1 MDRVRVSVVG
11 LGKLGAPLALAVAA
25 KGHQVV
31 GLDIAQTV
39 VDSINQG
46 KAPVF
51 EPGLQA
57 LLDEH
62 SSRVRA
68 TTDMADAIA
77 ATDLTFVLVATP
89 SEPSG
94 AFSLRYLQPACDQ
107 LGREL
112 AKKDAYHLVV
122 ITSTVLPGSTD
133 GEIRRVLEASA
144 GKRAGADFGLCYS
157 PEFIALGSVLHDLT
171 HPDFGLIGESD
182 ERAGSM
188 LESFYRGI
196 YENDAPIA
204 RMSPV
209 NAEITKLA
217 VNTFVTTKISFANMV
232 AGVCERLPG
241 ADVDV
246 VTGALGLDRRIGSR
260 YLTGAL
266 GYGGPCFPRDNL
278 AFTHLADTL
287 GAPSG
292 LASATDAFNRTQV
305 PHLLDVVRTRL
316 SPDDRVAIL
325 GVAYKPE
332 TDVVEE
338 SQGLLLAKA
347 LIEAGIEVLV
357 YDPAAGRNAEKALG
371 AARVSHS
378 AEDAMK
384 EARVIVLTTPWPEFA
399 NLDFRTEEG
408 NGKKIIVDCW
418 RMLDRSGLSGS
429 VEYVALGVGE

>member
-1 MDRVRVSVVG
+1 MDPVRVSVVG

-25 KGHQVV
+25 KGHHVV
-31 GLDIAQTV
+31 GVDIDQTV

-51 EPGLQA
+51 EPGLQD

-62 SSRVRA
+62 SSRLRA
-68 TTDMADAIA
+68 TTDLAEAIA

-94 AFSLRYLQPACDQ
+94 AFSLRYIKPVCEQ

-112 AKKDAYHLVV
+112 AKKDDYHLVV

-133 GEIRRVLEASA
+133 GEIRPILEASA
-144 GKRAGADFGLCYS
+144 GKAAGAGFGLCYS

-188 LESFYRGI
+188 LESFYRHM
-196 YENDAPIA
+196 YEQDAPIA

-209 NAEITKLA
+209 NAEIAKLA

-246 VTGALGLDRRIGSR
+246 VTEALGLDRRIGSR
-260 YLTGAL
+260 YLRGAV

-278 AFTHLADTL
+278 AFTHLADSL

-305 PHLLDVVRTRL
+305 PHLLEVVRARL
-316 SPDDRVAIL
+316 SPGDQVAIL

-332 TDVVEE
+332 TDVVEA
-338 SQGLLLAKA
+338 SQGLLLAWA

-371 AARVSHS
+371 PERVRNS
-378 AEDAMK
+378 AQDAMK
-384 EARVIVLTTPWPEFA
+384 EARVVVLTTPWPEFTL
-399 NLDFRTEEG
+399 LDFGSTQSD
-408 NGKKIIVDCW
+408 GKKIVVDCW
-418 RMLDRSGLSGS
+418 RMLERSCLGDS
-429 VEYVALGVGE
+429 VEYVAIGVGE